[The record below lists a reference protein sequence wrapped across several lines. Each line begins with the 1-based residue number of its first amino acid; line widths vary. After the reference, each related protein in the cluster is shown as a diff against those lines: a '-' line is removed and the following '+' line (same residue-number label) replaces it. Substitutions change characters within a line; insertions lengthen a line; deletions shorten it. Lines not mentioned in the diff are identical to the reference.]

1 MRYSK
6 GWGAALIVM
15 LLLILDQALKIWIKT
30 HMQLHESIEI
40 TPWFYLYFTENPGMA
55 FGIEVI
61 GKLFLSVFRIIA
73 VVFIGY
79 YLYKLVKQNYT
90 FGFIACIS
98 LIFAGAIGNI
108 IDSIFYGVVFDHS
121 FGQVASFMPEG
132 GGYASWLHGKVVDMF
147 YFPLIQTVLPDWVP
161 VWGGEEFVFFRPI
174 FNLADCLFVVTVL
187 PSHIVDKSLK
197 RKIKELMRNKLH
209 RYGVVLL
216 LGTLLVA
223 CSKVPDGILS
233 EKKMQAVQVDMQ
245 LAEAMINLDSKEF
258 SDNARKEAL
267 YQSIFRKYDIT
278 QAEYDSS
285 LVWYGRHL
293 DIYMKVYDRV
303 LADLNE
309 RQKALGDVQASAA
322 PVSKQDSVDIWPRR
336 TSLRLEPDALFNGVT
351 FDIKPETNYSSG
363 SSFVLGMNV
372 LGINEGMAYK
382 PEIRISADQGD
393 TIVTV
398 NDKVLRDGYH
408 ETVLKTVPTKQ
419 VKRVYGYIF
428 MNNADSSY
436 YKVYLDSLNLM
447 KYNYGR
453 LTDMAKDSSAVKI
466 SAVE

>member
-1 MRYSK
+1 
-6 GWGAALIVM
+6 
-15 LLLILDQALKIWIKT
+15 
-30 HMQLHESIEI
+30 
-40 TPWFYLYFTENPGMA
+40 
-55 FGIEVI
+55 
-61 GKLFLSVFRIIA
+61 
-73 VVFIGY
+73 
-79 YLYKLVKQNYT
+79 
-90 FGFIACIS
+90 
-98 LIFAGAIGNI
+98 
-108 IDSIFYGVVFDHS
+108 
-121 FGQVASFMPEG
+121 
-132 GGYASWLHGKVVDMF
+132 
-147 YFPLIQTVLPDWVP
+147 
-161 VWGGEEFVFFRPI
+161 
-174 FNLADCLFVVTVL
+174 
-187 PSHIVDKSLK
+187 
-197 RKIKELMRNKLH
+197 MRNRLH
-209 RYGVVLL
+209 RYRYNVVLL
-216 LGTLLVA
+216 LATWLVA
-223 CSKVPDGILS
+223 CSKVPDDILS

-245 LAEAMINLDSKEF
+245 LAEAMINLDSKAF

-285 LVWYGRHL
+285 LIWYG
-293 DIYMKVYDRV
+293 
-303 LADLNE
+303 
-309 RQKALGDVQASAA
+309 RQKALGDVQALAA

-363 SSFVLGMNV
+363 STFVLGMNV
-372 LGINEGMAYK
+372 WGINKGMVYK

-466 SAVE
+466 STAE

>member
-1 MRYSK
+1 
-6 GWGAALIVM
+6 
-15 LLLILDQALKIWIKT
+15 
-30 HMQLHESIEI
+30 
-40 TPWFYLYFTENPGMA
+40 
-55 FGIEVI
+55 
-61 GKLFLSVFRIIA
+61 
-73 VVFIGY
+73 
-79 YLYKLVKQNYT
+79 
-90 FGFIACIS
+90 
-98 LIFAGAIGNI
+98 
-108 IDSIFYGVVFDHS
+108 
-121 FGQVASFMPEG
+121 
-132 GGYASWLHGKVVDMF
+132 
-147 YFPLIQTVLPDWVP
+147 
-161 VWGGEEFVFFRPI
+161 
-174 FNLADCLFVVTVL
+174 
-187 PSHIVDKSLK
+187 
-197 RKIKELMRNKLH
+197 MRNRLH
-209 RYGVVLL
+209 RYRYNVVLL
-216 LGTLLVA
+216 LATWLVA
-223 CSKVPDGILS
+223 CSKVPDDILS

-245 LAEAMINLDSKEF
+245 LAEAMINLDSKAF

-285 LVWYGRHL
+285 LIWYGRHL

-303 LADLNE
+303 LADLNK
-309 RQKALGDVQASAA
+309 RQKALGDVQALAA

-363 SSFVLGMNV
+363 STFVLGMNV
-372 LGINEGMAYK
+372 WGINKGMVYK

-436 YKVYLDSLNLM
+436 YKVYLDSFCLL
-447 KYNYGR
+447 Y
-453 LTDMAKDSSAVKI
+453 TSDAADD
-466 SAVE
+466 

>member
-1 MRYSK
+1 MRNRLYRYS
-6 GWGAALIVM
+6 A
-15 LLLILDQALKIWIKT
+15 
-30 HMQLHESIEI
+30 
-40 TPWFYLYFTENPGMA
+40 
-55 FGIEVI
+55 
-61 GKLFLSVFRIIA
+61 
-73 VVFIGY
+73 
-79 YLYKLVKQNYT
+79 
-90 FGFIACIS
+90 
-98 LIFAGAIGNI
+98 
-108 IDSIFYGVVFDHS
+108 
-121 FGQVASFMPEG
+121 
-132 GGYASWLHGKVVDMF
+132 
-147 YFPLIQTVLPDWVP
+147 
-161 VWGGEEFVFFRPI
+161 
-174 FNLADCLFVVTVL
+174 
-187 PSHIVDKSLK
+187 
-197 RKIKELMRNKLH
+197 
-209 RYGVVLL
+209 VLL
-216 LGTLLVA
+216 LGALLAA

-245 LAEAMINLDSKEF
+245 LAEAMINLDSKAF

-285 LVWYGRHL
+285 LIWYGRHL

-303 LADLNE
+303 LADLNK

-363 SSFVLGMNV
+363 SNKGMV
-372 LGINEGMAYK
+372 YK

-466 SAVE
+466 STAE